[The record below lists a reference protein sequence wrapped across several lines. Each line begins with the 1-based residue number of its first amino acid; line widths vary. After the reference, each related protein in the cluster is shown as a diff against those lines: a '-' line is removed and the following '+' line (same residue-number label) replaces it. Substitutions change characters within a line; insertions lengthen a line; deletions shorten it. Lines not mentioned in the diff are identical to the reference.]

1 MTAPKLQIIKHQGE
15 YLEDQPPQTHSDVRP
30 VCGEDPADYERR
42 DREMH
47 EVRLR
52 EAEQDVVRKMQ
63 EFGRIARRK

>member
-30 VCGEDPADYERR
+30 ASETPGDLERR
-42 DREMH
+42 EREMH
-47 EVRLR
+47 EARMR

>member
-30 VCGEDPADYERR
+30 ASETPGDLERR
-42 DREMH
+42 DLEMH
-47 EVRLR
+47 NVMLR